1 MRVLIAIDGSKASEI
16 VLEQALAQPWPPGT
30 RFCLIT
36 AVDPFFFTRAPL
48 LLGEAREAA
57 GKFLEEAAQKF
68 GTAGWETEVEVV
80 LGNPR
85 RVISKCA
92 EEWRAD
98 LVLVGSHGLSSL
110 ARLAMGSTVRAVLRH
125 TNCSVEV
132 VRQPSV
138 TKKAVANEQ
147 KIKIL
152 AATDGSEFSTAA
164 LEAVAQRP
172 WPKGTEVKVISV
184 PEFALWL
191 GEYPYFQME
200 QLEKMNSSAL
210 DAARDA
216 VAQGKQILRRARLE
230 VSTDVP
236 VEREAPARAI
246 LEEAK
251 EWDADLIVVGSHG
264 RRGFDRLALGSVSES
279 LAMNAPCSVE
289 VVRSLANKELREKE
303 GETYESER
311 SHDGHAVHVP

>member
-16 VLEQALAQPWPPGT
+16 VLEEALSRPWPSGT

-36 AVDPFFFTRAPL
+36 VVDPFFFTRAPL
-48 LLGEAREAA
+48 LLEEAKGAA
-57 GKFLEEAAQKF
+57 GKFLREAAERF
-68 GTAGWETEVEVV
+68 GKAGWETEVEVV

-85 RVISKCA
+85 RVISNCA

-98 LVLVGSHGLSSL
+98 LVLVGSQGLRAL

-125 TNCSVEV
+125 TKCSVEV
-132 VRQPSV
+132 VRAPKKRAV
-138 TKKAVANEQ
+138 TGQE
-147 KIKIL
+147 KIRIL
-152 AATDGSEFSTAA
+152 VATDGSEFSTAA
-164 LEAVAQRP
+164 VKAVAERP

-191 GEYPYFQME
+191 GEYPYFQLE
-200 QLEKMNSSAL
+200 QLEKVNHSAL

-216 VAQGKQILRRARLE
+216 VVQGKEILRRAGLE

-236 VEREAPARAI
+236 VEREAPARTI
-246 LEEAK
+246 LDEAK

-264 RRGFDRLALGSVSES
+264 RRGFDRFALGSVSES
-279 LAMNAPCSVE
+279 LAMNAHCSAE
-289 VVRSLANKELREKE
+289 VVRVPLNKELLEKK
-303 GETYESER
+303 GEEHESER
-311 SHDGHAVHVP
+311 SHDGHAVHVS